1 MLKGKEAKN
10 TSPAQPMH
18 DDTALDLIELAN
30 DDTTVIAPSELLD
43 DAGLN
48 IESEGTVPQEQPVDH
63 PVEPT
68 QQTTVAPTQP
78 TVTTRSG
85 RTVRP
90 PSRMNDYELSFYVPW
105 DVFHD
110 ESNDLLDGMDDPIAF
125 AVSNNPDVMHIGE
138 ALVAPDAA
146 QFKQA
151 MADEV
156 ESHTEHDHW
165 EIVDRSTL
173 DADTKVLPAVWAFR
187 RKRRIATQ
195 EVYKWKARLNIHGGH
210 QEHGINYWETYAPV
224 VGWPTIRLF
233 LILMTLNQWE
243 SRQVD
248 FVLAFPQA
256 DVECPLF
263 MEIPQGFNFKGSRK
277 KQCLKIRKNLYGQK
291 QAGRVWNTYLH
302 DGLLARGFVQSQVD
316 MCVYYRGPV
325 ALMIYTDDGIFI
337 GPTQGHIDECYDLLS
352 KEFTDEN
359 GVTHRAFRMTVEGE
373 LADYLGVKI
382 QQLPNGTIKLYQPHL
397 IKQILE
403 DMGFNERTT
412 VKSTPASTAAKISR
426 DLHGPAFDEA
436 WSYRSVIGKLNFL
449 EKSTRP
455 DISYAVHQCARFSND
470 PRASHA
476 TAVKRIAKYLL
487 GTANKGVILNPR
499 DHSFDCFVDA
509 DFVGNWDRVNAHV
522 DPSTAKS
529 RTGYILFYGGCPL
542 EWASKLQ
549 REVALSTTEAE
560 YNTMSESLRSVIFLM
575 QLVEEIGGQGWEV
588 VKTPPTVHCK
598 VYEDNSGALEM
609 SRLPKMRP
617 RTKHLCVKLH
627 HFRES
632 VRQGKITIHK
642 IPSVYQLAD
651 IATKPQPEKLF
662 LAQRESILQWQSE
675 FMTTDELKTELPDK
689 QLRACEIM
697 EQSTLLCKQA
707 DETKALSKNN
717 LQPASQFTSF
727 GD

>member
-1 MLKGKEAKN
+1 
-10 TSPAQPMH
+10 
-18 DDTALDLIELAN
+18 
-30 DDTTVIAPSELLD
+30 
-43 DAGLN
+43 
-48 IESEGTVPQEQPVDH
+48 
-63 PVEPT
+63 
-68 QQTTVAPTQP
+68 
-78 TVTTRSG
+78 
-85 RTVRP
+85 
-90 PSRMNDYELSFYVPW
+90 
-105 DVFHD
+105 
-110 ESNDLLDGMDDPIAF
+110 
-125 AVSNNPDVMHIGE
+125 
-138 ALVAPDAA
+138 
-146 QFKQA
+146 
-151 MADEV
+151 
-156 ESHTEHDHW
+156 
-165 EIVDRSTL
+165 
-173 DADTKVLPAVWAFR
+173 
-187 RKRRIATQ
+187 
-195 EVYKWKARLNIHGGH
+195 
-210 QEHGINYWETYAPV
+210 
-224 VGWPTIRLF
+224 
-233 LILMTLNQWE
+233 
-243 SRQVD
+243 
-248 FVLAFPQA
+248 
-256 DVECPLF
+256 
-263 MEIPQGFNFKGSRK
+263 
-277 KQCLKIRKNLYGQK
+277 
-291 QAGRVWNTYLH
+291 
-302 DGLLARGFVQSQVD
+302 
-316 MCVYYRGPV
+316 
-325 ALMIYTDDGIFI
+325 MIYTDDGIFI

-487 GTANKGVILNPR
+487 GTADKGVILNPR

-560 YNTMSESLRSVIFLM
+560 YNAMSESLRSVIFLM